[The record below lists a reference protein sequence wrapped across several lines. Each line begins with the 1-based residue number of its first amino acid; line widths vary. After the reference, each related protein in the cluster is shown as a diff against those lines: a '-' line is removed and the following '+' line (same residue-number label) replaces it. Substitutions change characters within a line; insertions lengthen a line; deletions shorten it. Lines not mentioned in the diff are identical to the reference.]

1 MNLKNKL
8 YQGALRDSI
17 EYFLSCYP
25 EDRDNED
32 ILEMIGEEHEDITIW
47 EPFEFY
53 NSDSVI
59 SGIVEMAHVLSSKYE
74 DLLNTYSEEYLRNG
88 KKLI

>member
-8 YQGALRDSI
+8 YEGALRDSI

-25 EDRDNED
+25 EDQDNEE
-32 ILEMIGEEHEDITIW
+32 ILKMVGEQHEDITVW

-53 NSDSVI
+53 GSESVI
-59 SGIVEMAHVLSSKYE
+59 EGIQEMAHVLSIKYE
-74 DLLNTYSEEYLRNG
+74 DILNMYSEEYLNNDR
-88 KKLI
+88 KIV